1 VSIRHSPNDLLQAV
15 ELRPIYELSRPAHEG
30 SALKFTVR
38 TKLLSGFLVVIALMV
53 VLGLVAISRMGAV
66 NDNVK
71 QFGSDVVP
79 SLRAIGSINAYV
91 FLYRSDQL
99 NYVVAPA
106 DERVRVKAS
115 LGRSVK
121 EIDRFVAQLRTVAHG
136 EDRATIERFELAW
149 GAYLT
154 STDGFDAFADR
165 NDYTRALD
173 LIKRGAGGTAFADLS
188 TQLGALN
195 ERQQRTSET
204 QVADAGSTVDSG
216 RTTIL
221 ALLIGAAV
229 AGVGI
234 ALLAGRWIV
243 GGIRQLVTAA
253 RGIAKG
259 DVAQRVAIDSRDEL
273 GEAGEA
279 FREMVAYLEETAAA
293 AKAIAAGDLSVEVE
307 PKSDRDALGLAFAE
321 LADEMREALGD
332 QSCLEDLVERMESL
346 SANDLAALD
355 AALAAVARGDLT
367 VEAPTT
373 TVPLTAAEGQAAGR
387 LAEIFNEMLGQLQRS
402 VRGYDE
408 MRRRVTG
415 MLHQISQETQA
426 VAAASQQ
433 MATTSEETGRAIGE
447 IASAVGE
454 VAAGAERQVRT
465 VGEAREVGEAVVV
478 AARSSSENAEQT
490 ARAAEQARGV
500 AEEGAETIG
509 RATAGMQALVE
520 VSAAVTEA
528 MRGLNAKSDQI
539 GGIVGTITGIAEQT
553 NLLALNAA
561 IEAAR
566 AGEQGRGFAVVA
578 EEVRKLAE
586 ESQQAARSISGLVE
600 EIQRDTG
607 AAVEAVDAG
616 GDQIEEGV
624 QTVEEARES
633 FLRIGASVED
643 MNARVGEIAAAVG
656 EISERAGRM
665 EENMAEVVSVAEQ
678 SSASTEQV
686 SASTEQTSASSQE
699 IAASAQELARTAEEL
714 ERLVGQ
720 FTLESAGADSR
731 S

>member
-1 VSIRHSPNDLLQAV
+1 V
-15 ELRPIYELSRPAHEG
+15 
-30 SALKFTVR
+30 KFNVR
-38 TKLLSGFLVVIALMV
+38 TKLLSGFLVVIGLMV
-53 VLGLVAISRMGAV
+53 VVGVVAISRMGAV

-71 QFGSDVVP
+71 QFGDDVVP
-79 SLRAIGSINAYV
+79 SLQAIGSINAYV
-91 FLYRSDQL
+91 FVYRADQL
-99 NYVVAPA
+99 NYVIAPPAERRRLTGSLA
-106 DERVRVKAS
+106 DSTAA
-115 LGRSVK
+115 
-121 EIDRFVAQLRTVAHG
+121 IDRNVAQLRRTADAQDEVAIG
-136 EDRATIERFELAW
+136 RFEEAWTAYLRATE
-149 GAYLT
+149 
-154 STDGFDAFADR
+154 GFVALSDR
-165 NDYTRALD
+165 NDYTGALA
-173 LIKRGAGGTAFADLS
+173 LIQKGAGGAAFADVS
-188 TQLGALN
+188 TQLVTLN
-195 ERQQRTSET
+195 ERQQRGSQG
-204 QVADAGSTVDSG
+204 QVADAGDTVDSG
-216 RTTIL
+216 RTTIV
-221 ALLIGAAV
+221 ALLIAA
-229 AGVGI
+229 ALIAIGI
-234 ALLAGRWIV
+234 AMLAARTIV
-243 GGIRQLVTAA
+243 GGVRQLVTAA

-259 DVAQRVAIDSRDEL
+259 DVAQKVEIRSRDEI
-273 GEAGEA
+273 GEAGKA
-279 FREMVAYLEETAAA
+279 FGEMVVYLEETAAA
-293 AKAIAAGDLSVEVE
+293 ARSIAAGDLAVQVE

-321 LADEMREALGD
+321 MSAQLRDALGD
-332 QSCLEDLVERMESL
+332 RSCLEQLVERMESL
-346 SANDLAALD
+346 SANDLTALEE
-355 AALAAVARGDLT
+355 ALAAVARGDLT
-367 VEAPTT
+367 VTAPASTE
-373 TVPLTAAEGQAAGR
+373 PLTAEDERAIGR
-387 LAEIFNEMLGQLQRS
+387 LAEIFNEMLERLQRS
-402 VRGYDE
+402 VYGYDE
-408 MRRRVTG
+408 MRRRVTA

-465 VGEAREVGEAVVV
+465 VGEARETGEAVLS
-478 AARSSSENAEQT
+478 AARTSSDNAEQT
-490 ARAAEQARGV
+490 ARAAEQAREV

-528 MRGLNAKSDQI
+528 MRGLGAKSDQI
-539 GGIVGTITGIAEQT
+539 GGIVSTITGIAEQT

-586 ESQQAARSISGLVE
+586 ESQQAAASISGLVE

-607 AAVEAVDAG
+607 AAVAAVDAG

-624 QTVEEARES
+624 QTVEAARES
-633 FLRIGASVED
+633 FLRIGTSVED

-720 FTLESAGADSR
+720 FTLTR
-731 S
+731 

>member
-1 VSIRHSPNDLLQAV
+1 V
-15 ELRPIYELSRPAHEG
+15 
-30 SALKFTVR
+30 KFTVR
-38 TKLLSGFLVVIALMV
+38 TKLLSGFLVVIGLMV
-53 VLGLVAISRMGAV
+53 VVGVVAISRMGAV

-71 QFGSDVVP
+71 QFGDDVVP
-79 SLRAIGSINAYV
+79 SMQAIGSINAYV
-91 FLYRSDQL
+91 FVYRSDQL
-99 NYVVAPA
+99 GYIIAGPA
-106 DERVRVKAS
+106 ERRRLSGSLAS
-115 LGRSVK
+115 SVDN
-121 EIDRFVAQLRTVAHG
+121 IDRMVAQMRRTADAQDEVAIG
-136 EDRATIERFELAW
+136 RFEGAW
-149 GAYLT
+149 AAYLRA
-154 STDGFDAFADR
+154 TDGFRAFADR
-165 NDYTRALD
+165 NDYTSALA
-173 LIKRGAGGTAFADLS
+173 LIQRGAGGAAFADVS
-188 TQLGALN
+188 TQLVKLN
-195 ERQQRTSET
+195 ERLQRGSQA
-204 QVADAGSTVDSG
+204 QVTDAGDTVDSG

-221 ALLIGAAV
+221 ALLAA
-229 AGVGI
+229 AALIAIAI
-234 ALLAGRWIV
+234 ALFASRTIV
-243 GGIRQLVTAA
+243 GGVRQLVTAA

-259 DVAQRVAIDSRDEL
+259 DVEQRVEIRSRDEI
-273 GEAGEA
+273 GDAGRA
-279 FREMVAYLEETAAA
+279 FREMIDYLRGAAEA
-293 AKAIAAGDLSVEVE
+293 ARSIAAGDLAVEIE
-307 PKSDRDALGLAFAE
+307 PKSDRDALGLAFAAMGE
-321 LADEMREALGD
+321 QLREALGD
-332 QSCLEDLVERMESL
+332 RSCLEQLVERMEAL
-346 SANDLAALD
+346 STQDLAALD
-355 AALAAVARGDLT
+355 EALAAVARGDLT
-367 VEAPTT
+367 VTAPASTE
-373 TVPLTAAEGQAAGR
+373 PLSAEDGAAIGR
-387 LAEIFNEMLGQLQRS
+387 LAEIFNAMLDQLQRA

-408 MRRRVTG
+408 MRQRVTV

-465 VGEAREVGEAVVV
+465 VGEARETGEAVLS
-478 AARSSSENAEQT
+478 AARTSSDNADQT
-490 ARAAEQARGV
+490 ARAAEQARAV

-528 MRGLNAKSDQI
+528 MRGLGAKSDQI
-539 GGIVGTITGIAEQT
+539 GGIVSTITGIAEQT

-586 ESQQAARSISGLVE
+586 ESQQAAASISGLVE

-607 AAVEAVDAG
+607 AAVSANDASG
-616 GDQIEEGV
+616 EQIEEGV
-624 QTVEEARES
+624 QTVEAARES
-633 FLRIGASVED
+633 FLRIGTSVED

-714 ERLVGQ
+714 ERLVSQ
-720 FTLESAGADSR
+720 FTLAR
-731 S
+731 